1 MGAVTVITS
10 GKGGVGKSTTAANV
24 GLALASRGRR
34 VLLLDCDAGLGCLDM
49 LLGISQ
55 RRVFDLSDV
64 VAGDA
69 SPSQAIYQS
78 PYAHS
83 LYVMPAPLHEEDLIS
98 PDVMRQLVPALARY
112 YDHVLIDSPAGLGA
126 GFRSAAAAADRALVV
141 ATPDGVCAVA
151 ARRARESLLDCGVQE
166 QRLVINRFSA
176 AQFRAAQFFAD
187 LDAVIDAAGIQLIA
201 VIPEDSQLQT
211 AAARALPPADCPAA
225 LAFGRL
231 ALRLEGCTVPLPS
244 LRKF

>member
-78 PYAHS
+78 PYTQQ
-83 LYVMPAPLHEEDLIS
+83 LFVMPAPLHEEDLIS
-98 PDVMRQLVPALARY
+98 PGVMRQLVPALARY

-126 GFRSAAAAADRALVV
+126 GFRSAVAAADRALVV
-141 ATPDGVCAVA
+141 ATPDGVCAAA

-176 AQFRAAQFFAD
+176 AQFCASQFFAD
-187 LDAVIDAAGIQLIA
+187 LDAVIDAAGVQLIA
-201 VIPEDSQLQT
+201 VIPEDPELQT
-211 AAARALPPADCPAA
+211 AAARTLPPSDCPAA